1 VESGI
6 VSWPPLEV
14 TSVFY
19 HGHTP
24 PLRLFP
30 PTPSGRPMTCP
41 LNPLQLQKGF
51 PSYLA
56 SNPGLIQGGQIK

>member
-6 VSWPPLEV
+6 VSRSLLEV

-24 PLRLFP
+24 PLRLFHA
-30 PTPSGRPMTCP
+30 TPSGRPMTCP
-41 LNPLQLQKGF
+41 LNPLQLQKGS

-56 SNPGLIQGGQIK
+56 SNLV